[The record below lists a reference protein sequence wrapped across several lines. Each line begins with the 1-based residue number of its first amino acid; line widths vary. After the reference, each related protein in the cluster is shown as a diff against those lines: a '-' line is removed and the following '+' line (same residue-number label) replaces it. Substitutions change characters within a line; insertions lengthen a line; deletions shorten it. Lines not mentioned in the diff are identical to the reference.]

1 MSRIFLAPLEKPF
14 NSRTSKNFLVNLNF
28 HFVIVAVVDITCIE
42 YFILVFLASS
52 IKIFGNLWKCLSL
65 SIIHFWLITH
75 VFQLCL
81 YIYMLLP
88 LKVGV
93 CCIYADSLF
102 GWDSRDIRSLYFSK
116 FSSEKYI
123 LVKV

>member
-28 HFVIVAVVDITCIE
+28 HFVIVAVVDTTCIE

-52 IKIFGNLWKCLSL
+52 IKTFGNLWKCLSQ

-81 YIYMLLP
+81 DIYMSLP

-102 GWDSRDIRSLYFSK
+102 VWDSRDIRSLYFSN
-116 FSSEKYI
+116 FSSQKYI